1 VFSTEPLVPDPRRRR
16 ASAGSS
22 ASWPKK
28 ALAPGAGFEPATNRL
43 TVDCSTAELSGISGR
58 RIPTPLRLR
67 NPFRKRST
75 GIASPIIIP
84 RGWRLQR
91 APACGYRRPSGPR
104 CGVLPWKA
112 SWRSGYAEDCKS
124 LHPGSIPGEASN
136 LPKIIMLGQALR
148 AGWSRH
154 ALAPRRLAFCSA
166 LEQKARMGGDDAGQG
181 RAPRARPM
189 PGPRVPRTEISVHGE
204 FRRTAPHDG
213 RLPDADL

>member
-1 VFSTEPLVPDPRRRR
+1 VFSTEPLVPGPRRRR

-22 ASWPKK
+22 ASWRKK

-124 LHPGSIPGEASN
+124 LHPGSIPGEASKSPEDHN
-136 LPKIIMLGQALR
+136 VGTGA
-148 AGWSRH
+148 AC
-154 ALAPRRLAFCSA
+154 RLEPA
-166 LEQKARMGGDDAGQG
+166 
-181 RAPRARPM
+181 RARAATSCLLQ
-189 PGPRVPRTEISVHGE
+189 RARTESTHG
-204 FRRTAPHDG
+204 R
-213 RLPDADL
+213 